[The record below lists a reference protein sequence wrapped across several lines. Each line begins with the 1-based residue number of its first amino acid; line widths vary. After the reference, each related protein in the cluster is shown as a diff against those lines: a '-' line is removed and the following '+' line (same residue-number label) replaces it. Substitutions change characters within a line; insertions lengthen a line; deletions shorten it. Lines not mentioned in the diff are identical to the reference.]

1 MYPPSGEQFFLEVHE
16 RLKQK
21 YTAKMDTN
29 FRSSSLEAVKY
40 SLTNIL
46 GLFGM
51 ARVLPNRSFWPR
63 IWGKNFWCPFLC
75 QKRHHFMKRVN
86 NGHNI
91 WPFLLLLDYLNDFK
105 RKKKSRQSCSP
116 IINNL
121 TTKKTKLVFQRRIQ
135 H

>member
-46 GLFGM
+46 GLLWRGYCQIGVFDLVYGGRTFG
-51 ARVLPNRSFWPR
+51 AHFYA
-63 IWGKNFWCPFLC
+63 KNDTIL
-75 QKRHHFMKRVN
+75 
-86 NGHNI
+86 
-91 WPFLLLLDYLNDFK
+91 
-105 RKKKSRQSCSP
+105 
-116 IINNL
+116 
-121 TTKKTKLVFQRRIQ
+121 
-135 H
+135 